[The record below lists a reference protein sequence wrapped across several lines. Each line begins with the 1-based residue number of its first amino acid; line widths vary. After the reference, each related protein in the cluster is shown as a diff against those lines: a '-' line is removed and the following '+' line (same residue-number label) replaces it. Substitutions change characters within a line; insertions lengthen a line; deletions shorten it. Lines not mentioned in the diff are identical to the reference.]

1 MGAMAYWISPTGKII
16 DAEISHIN
24 YVFKNPEKFNLTRK
38 YIEKVYKKTNE
49 PIGWDGFAKDNLV
62 REILKLGWIRARY
75 YDKGG
80 WTIQAQNLNKKTKD
94 NIWDFVEMLFSKN
107 KIGRYTDIKIDDISK
122 GASIASSGE
131 EVLKGQF
138 YEAKQFKNEKK
149 KIDEAMKRF
158 RKSIRLSDIA
168 KKAQK

>member
-1 MGAMAYWISPTGKII
+1 MGAMAYWISPSGKVI
-16 DAEISHIN
+16 DAEISHID
-24 YVFKNPEKFNLTRK
+24 YVFKNPEKFNLTRAD
-38 YIEKVYKKTNE
+38 IEKAYKKRKE
-49 PIGWDGFAKDNLV
+49 PIGWDGFAKDDLV

-75 YDKGG
+75 YDRGG

-94 NIWDFVEMLFSKN
+94 NIWDFVEYLFSKK

-122 GASIASSGE
+122 GASISSSGE

-138 YEAKQFKNEKK
+138 YEEKQFEREKK

-158 RKSIRLSDIA
+158 RKNIRLAEMA